1 VISPQ
6 VTVDGQAV
14 RLPLG
19 SRVAALLDDLAL
31 SYTADPDTVG
41 RLLNAHAARVLRHD
55 FAQVSEDV
63 PDHVRA
69 MRAAEADGTR
79 EALLDECPSA
89 DRLDDV
95 LTPDESITLAGRLT
109 RLAATIRN
117 ATTRSARQ

>member
-1 VISPQ
+1 MIAPQ
-6 VTVDGQAV
+6 LTVDGQAI

-19 SRVAALLDDLAL
+19 TRTAPLLDDLAL
-31 SYTADPDTVG
+31 SYTGDPDTVG
-41 RLLNAHAARVLRHD
+41 RLLVAHAASVLRLD
-55 FAQVSEDV
+55 LAEVSEDV

-89 DRLDDV
+89 SRLDDV

-109 RLAATIRN
+109 RLAATVRN
-117 ATTRSARQ
+117 ATVRSARQ